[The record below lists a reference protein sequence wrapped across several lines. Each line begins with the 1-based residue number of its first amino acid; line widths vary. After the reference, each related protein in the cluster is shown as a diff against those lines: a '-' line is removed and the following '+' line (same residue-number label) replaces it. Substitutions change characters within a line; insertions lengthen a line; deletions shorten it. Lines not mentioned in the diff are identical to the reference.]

1 MSGTPCSST
10 PAVGNFWHF
19 EHIALV
25 LESLRKLTG
34 RTLVSPE
41 LNGVEAARAVFKGGF
56 VLVSHGTEADPLFNY
71 GNRMALELFEMSWDE
86 FIALPSRRSTE
97 SPGRTERARLLR
109 EVADKGFIDNYSG
122 TRISSSG
129 RRFLVE
135 HALVWNVRDRDGR
148 PYGQAATFEHW
159 RNAGSRR

>member
-1 MSGTPCSST
+1 MSGTPCSSV

-19 EHIALV
+19 EHVALL

-41 LNGVEAARAVFKGGF
+41 LTGVEAARAVFEGAF
-56 VLVSHGTEADPLFNY
+56 VLVSHGTGEDPVFNY
-71 GNRMALELFEMSWDE
+71 GNRMALELFEMPWDE
-86 FIALPSRRSTE
+86 FTALPSRKSAEMPRRAE
-97 SPGRTERARLLR
+97 RTRLLQ
-109 EVADKGFIDNYSG
+109 EVTGKGFIDNYSG
-122 TRISSSG
+122 TRISGSG
-129 RRFLVE
+129 RRFLVDN
-135 HALVWNVRDRDGR
+135 AVVWNVLDRDGR